1 MSAWIGLPQPM
12 GDYLTRSRPQVA
24 DPTSPSSTR
33 GMAGKNNL
41 NEEIIPLLST
51 GKASD
56 SAKSYQI

>member
-1 MSAWIGLPQPM
+1 
-12 GDYLTRSRPQVA
+12 
-24 DPTSPSSTR
+24 
-33 GMAGKNNL
+33 MAGKNNL